1 MVLVIIMLRLL
12 LGFRNCRLYS
22 FYKND
27 SYITKTLTTS
37 DYFGISSISQ
47 YQVVFN
53 ADSGS
58 MYRFNFQNNT
68 FTSVKLS
75 GEVTLYCPFLYLN
88 YIDPFVSD
96 YCSTALESLNNNDLS
111 TLIALVTSTNQ
122 KLDDVNEELGE
133 LNDFI
138 SDTSS
143 NDSSYNQTS
152 TSVTDNTSNKV
163 DTIFTDFQ
171 NALTSDDYAVDV
183 VLPIPFTNKNI
194 TIPSNF
200 VKVQLNK
207 LPGHYAITSIIEVFW
222 WYVIGRFIIKDI
234 LKYIDNLKSG
244 DILKNSDTNIKADM
258 L

>member
-1 MVLVIIMLRLL
+1 M
-12 LGFRNCRLYS
+12 
-22 FYKND
+22 
-27 SYITKTLTTS
+27 TKTLTTY

-53 ADSGS
+53 ADSGR
-58 MYRFNFQNNT
+58 MYYFNIQNDNFSYASLT
-68 FTSVKLS
+68 GSQ
-75 GEVTLYCPFLYLN
+75 TLYCPFLYLT
-88 YIDPFVSD
+88 YIDPFVAD
-96 YCSTALESLNNNDLS
+96 YCSTALESLNNNDMS
-111 TLIALVTSTNQ
+111 TLIALVTSTNE

-143 NDSSYNQTS
+143 NDSSYSQTS
-152 TSVTDNTSNKV
+152 TSVTDNTSNNV

-207 LPGHYAITSIIEVFW
+207 LPGHSAITTIIEVFW